1 MNALAHDAMAGRVD
15 EVGEDK
21 AKARQVTRVQLDLP
35 PRSMKRLAALKEKT
49 EASSYVEVIKNAL
62 QLYEGLIEEVEQ
74 GKQFLVRAEDG
85 TVSPFRLFL

>member
-1 MNALAHDAMAGRVD
+1 MDASEHSLAVGRVD

-21 AKARQVTRVQLDLP
+21 AKGRQLTRVQLDLP

-74 GKQFLVRAEDG
+74 GKQFLVRAEGG